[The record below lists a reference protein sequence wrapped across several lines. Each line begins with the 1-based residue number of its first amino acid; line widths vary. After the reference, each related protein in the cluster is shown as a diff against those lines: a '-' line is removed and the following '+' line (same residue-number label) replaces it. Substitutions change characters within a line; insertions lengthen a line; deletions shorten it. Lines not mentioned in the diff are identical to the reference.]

1 MSQQRN
7 GRRTLIRFYP
17 IFVARAFFS
26 TTKYHR
32 RFLQNWSKKL
42 TLFWGGGASEEQLR
56 CHTRLKWVWKII
68 NSHCLDRGG
77 RSYIQMADDKVL
89 VVKGQRVG
97 E

>member
-32 RFLQNWSKKL
+32 RFFTELKQKTNTFLGRWI
-42 TLFWGGGASEEQLR
+42 EEQLR